1 MAKLK
6 MPGEKVHV
14 PPQGVVSVNHHREK
28 SGILQAPRMPIRVL
42 QVLKNVPR
50 PDKDKG
56 KVPVFFSDQEAS

>member
-6 MPGEKVHV
+6 MPGEKAHV
-14 PPQGVVSVNHHREK
+14 PPQGVVSVNHREK

-56 KVPVFFSDQEAS
+56 KFPFFFPDQEAS